1 MKKSIGFLMLL
12 ATFLLA
18 TFSAQASGGGDHTH
32 ANETPAAA
40 TEGALTPYFSL
51 ETASD
56 KYELLLRYDPIHP
69 GEATEITLF
78 LSEYN
83 SNRPIKG
90 ATLQVSSLE
99 DSKLKFTVTE
109 TEPGIYSFGTT
120 FPKQQNYTLNVSI
133 NADLGPDLLQIKP
146 IEVGKELPI
155 AEAAAS
161 PIGFNPLYLLGF
173 VGAFLVGIFLTYLAM
188 RRRVSK
194 AIVTVLVTCLLPAT
208 FYHSAQAHEGHDE
221 AAKKNSNGFSSSI
234 NVPKETQFLFDIV
247 TQKVQPG
254 DFTGSVNLF
263 GTVIPSSTGQANI
276 TAPQN
281 GRITSLRIKV
291 GQKVTAGQTLAVVE
305 QNIEAASQI
314 GLLTERNNLT
324 AEYEAARKEYD
335 RLKTIED
342 IAARRDVDE
351 AKARLDKA
359 QNNLQLLKSSTG
371 RFITLKSPISGT
383 VQDFIF
389 AVGSTVNANEPLF
402 TINNI
407 NKVYVEAQ
415 VYDKDIEKI
424 YDNNRYVVE
433 CADKDKDQHKTA
445 EVTLISPAQTI
456 NPTNQSQR
464 VLFEM
469 DNSNNDFK
477 IGEFV
482 NIRAFTSQPTRDIM
496 LPNSAITEIN
506 GRPVVFIKD
515 SAEHYS
521 MSFVQ
526 LGENNGT
533 HTVLLKGAEDGE
545 RIVLN
550 GAYQMKMM
558 YLNQ

>member
-1 MKKSIGFLMLL
+1 MKRIIKIVWL
-12 ATFLLA
+12 FLLIISILPTA
-18 TFSAQASGGGDHTH
+18 IAHEGHDDPKKKNLTAEGTSFFSI
-32 ANETPAAA
+32 ETV
-40 TEGALTPYFSL
+40 
-51 ETASD
+51 SD

-69 GEATEITLF
+69 GEAAELTLF
-78 LSEYN
+78 LSNFN
-83 SNRPIKG
+83 SNQPIAK
-90 ATLQVSSLE
+90 ATLQVTSPE
-99 DSKLKFTVTE
+99 DSQLKFTVTE
-109 TEPGIYSFGTT
+109 TEPGIYAISTT
-120 FPKQQNYTLNVSI
+120 FPKQQNYALNVSI
-133 NADLGPDLLQIKP
+133 NAALGPDLLQLKP

-155 AEAAAS
+155 DEAAAAAS
-161 PIGFNPLYLLGF
+161 NTAGFNPLYILGF
-173 VGAFLVGIFLTYLAM
+173 VSAFLIGILLTYLTM
-188 RRRVSK
+188 RRRVNK
-194 AIVTVLVTCLLPAT
+194 AVLTVIITCLIPAT
-208 FYHSAQAHEGHDE
+208 FYNAAQAHEGHDE
-221 AAKKNSNGFSSSI
+221 ENKKKGSFSNQL

-247 TQKVQPG
+247 TQKLQPG
-254 DFTGSVNLF
+254 EFTGSVKLF
-263 GTVIPSSTGQANI
+263 GTVIPSSAGQAAI
-276 TAPQN
+276 AAPQN
-281 GRITSLRIKV
+281 GKLTSLRVKV

-351 AKARLDKA
+351 AAARLEKA
-359 QNNLQLLKSSTG
+359 KNNLQVLKSASG
-371 RFITLKSPISGT
+371 RFITLKSPINGT
-383 VQDFIF
+383 VQDFTL
-389 AVGSTVNANEPLF
+389 AVGATVNANEPLF

-407 NKVYVEAQ
+407 SKVYIEAQ

-424 YDNNRYVVE
+424 YGNNRYVVE
-433 CADKDKDQHKTA
+433 CADKDKDQHRTA

-469 DNSNNDFK
+469 DNRNNDFK

-482 NIRAFTSQPTRDIM
+482 NIRAFATQTTRDMM
-496 LPNSAITEIN
+496 LPNSSITEIN

-533 HTVLLKGAEDGE
+533 YTVLLKGAEDGE

>member
-1 MKKSIGFLMLL
+1 MKRIAKIIWLL
-12 ATFLLA
+12 VFVMNLIPLA
-18 TFSAQASGGGDHTH
+18 KAHEGHDDAKKKPPTSG
-32 ANETPAAA
+32 EISF
-40 TEGALTPYFSL
+40 FSL
-51 ETASD
+51 ETVSN

-69 GEATEITLF
+69 GEATELTIF

-90 ATLQVSSLE
+90 ATLQVSSPE
-99 DSKLKFTVTE
+99 DSKLKFTISE
-109 TEPGIYSFGTT
+109 TEPGIYNIATT
-120 FPKQQNYTLNVSI
+120 FPKQQNYALNVSI
-133 NADLGPDLLQIKP
+133 NGALGPDLLQIKP

-155 AEAAAS
+155 AEAAKPQNS
-161 PIGFNPLYLLGF
+161 GFNPLYLLGF
-173 VGAFLVGIFLTYLAM
+173 VGTFLIGVLLTYLTM
-188 RRRVSK
+188 RRRVNK
-194 AIVTVLVTCLLPAT
+194 AVITIIITCLLPAT

-221 AAKKNSNGFSSSI
+221 GGKKNSNGFSSSI
-234 NVPKETQFLFDIV
+234 HVPKETQFLFDIV

-254 DFTGSVNLF
+254 EFIGSVNLF
-263 GTVIPSSTGQANI
+263 GTVIPSSTGQAVI

-281 GRITSLRIKV
+281 GKITSLRIKV

-324 AEYEAARKEYD
+324 AEYEAARKEYE

-342 IAARRDVDE
+342 IAARREVDE
-351 AKARLDKA
+351 AKARLEKA
-359 QNNLQLLKSSTG
+359 KNNLQLLQSSMG

-383 VQDFIF
+383 VQDFTF

-407 NKVYVEAQ
+407 NKVYIEAQ

-424 YDNNRYVVE
+424 YGNNRYVVE
-433 CADKDKDQHKTA
+433 CADKDRDQHKTA

-469 DNSNNDFK
+469 NNSNNDFK

-482 NIRAFTSQPTRDIM
+482 NIRAFATQPTRDMM

>member
-1 MKKSIGFLMLL
+1 MKKIAKIAWLLLFVISIMPSVNAHEGHDE
-12 ATFLLA
+12 AKKKTP
-18 TFSAQASGGGDHTH
+18 TSGGI
-32 ANETPAAA
+32 AF
-40 TEGALTPYFSL
+40 FSL

-69 GEATEITLF
+69 DEATELTLF

-90 ATLQVSSLE
+90 ATLQVSSPE
-99 DSKLKFTVTE
+99 DAKLKFAITE
-109 TEPGIYSFGTT
+109 TEPGIYTIATT

-133 NADLGPDLLQIKP
+133 NGTLGPDLLQIKP
-146 IEVGKELPI
+146 IEVGKELPV
-155 AEAAAS
+155 AEAVTPQNAD
-161 PIGFNPLYLLGF
+161 FNPLYLLGF
-173 VGAFLVGIFLTYLAM
+173 VSAFLIGILITYLAM
-188 RRRVSK
+188 RRRVNK
-194 AIVTVLVTCLLPAT
+194 AVLTVIITCLIPAT
-208 FYHSAQAHEGHDE
+208 FYHSVQAHEGHDE

-234 NVPKETQFLFDIV
+234 DVPKETQFLFDIV
-247 TQKVQPG
+247 TQKLQPG
-254 DFTGSVNLF
+254 EFTGSVKLF
-263 GTVIPSSTGQANI
+263 GTVIPSSTGQAAI
-276 TAPQN
+276 AAPQN

-359 QNNLQLLKSSTG
+359 QNNLRLLQSSMG

-383 VQDFIF
+383 VQDFTF

-402 TINNI
+402 MINNI
-407 NKVYVEAQ
+407 SKVYIEAQ

-424 YDNNRYVVE
+424 YGNNRYVVE
-433 CADKDKDQHKTA
+433 CADKDKDQHRTA

-469 DNSNNDFK
+469 DNRNNDFK

-482 NIRAFTSQPTRDIM
+482 NIRAFATQTTRDMM

-506 GRPVVFIKD
+506 GRPIIFIKD

-533 HTVLLKGAEDGE
+533 YTVLLKGAEDGE